1 MSWNDRRKTSNDM
14 IDRMISTTALLTIA
28 SFVAVWC
35 QRTYISWLWGSG
47 LIEVHAFVIYYS
59 QRHSDHCRTQ
69 HRYESYDTIDVVT
82 KCSSF
87 SWNDQRRFKIIS
99 FNGCRLQASDD
110 DDDGDYTVSSFND
123 DDSNTNRAN
132 DDDDDDSKNVV
143 VVVPVSSFNPFQYDA
158 TSVRMNSDRI
168 RTMSAIQKN
177 NNTTN
182 DDNPTIMTPA
192 PTYTSSTRQ
201 SSMNKSNN
209 NNNNNNNNR
218 ISLRA
223 LTMKQIMNEMIN
235 TVPDYDKIRT
245 ILHTHQDFLLELLE
259 DDMAVQEQ
267 EDATNIDPNHNAT
280 HRTQRYRAFQSNMQE
295 RIDMAQNPSVKQIL
309 MLYTEFV
316 MSHL

>member
-1 MSWNDRRKTSNDM
+1 M

-192 PTYTSSTRQ
+192 PSYTSSTRQ
-201 SSMNKSNN
+201 SSMNNSNN

-259 DDMAVQEQ
+259 DDMVVQEQ
-267 EDATNIDPNHNAT
+267 EDATNIDPNHNGT